1 MTRDQDDDC
10 EDSMPIDLTT
20 LGAFVDNELPA
31 AQSAQVR
38 AHLEHDGEARARAQS
53 WQALTGAL
61 RTLCE
66 AHEHEHS
73 PTSPVIVVRKR
84 SSMPHRMAL
93 AACWAVVG
101 AGLGVALGTFAP
113 RWLPGSAE
121 PAAFARRADI
131 AYAVYAPEERHP
143 VEVAASEESHLRAW
157 LSKRLER
164 PVSIPS
170 LSEYGYTLVG
180 GRLLPGETG
189 PAAQIMY
196 ENADG
201 ARLTLYV
208 TNTPPNEAAVQLL
221 RDGNR
226 RTFYWVIDRTG
237 YALSGSIAEP
247 KLRAIAV
254 DMCSELGGRPD
265 AWK

>member
-1 MTRDQDDDC
+1 MKRDRDDDC
-10 EDSMPIDLTT
+10 EDAMPIDLTT
-20 LGAFVDNELPA
+20 LGAFVDNELPE
-31 AQSAQVR
+31 AQRAQMR

-66 AHEHEHS
+66 APEHGR
-73 PTSPVIVVRKR
+73 TSPFIVVRKR
-84 SSMPHRMAL
+84 ASMPHRLAL
-93 AACWAVVG
+93 AACWVVVG
-101 AGLGVALGTFAP
+101 AGLGVALGTLAP
-113 RWLPGSAE
+113 QWLPGSAE

-143 VEVAASEESHLRAW
+143 VEIAASEASHLTAW
-157 LSKRLER
+157 LSERLER
-164 PVSIPS
+164 PVSIPP
-170 LSEYGYTLVG
+170 LTEYGYTFVG

-189 PAAQIMY
+189 PAAQLMY
-196 ENADG
+196 ENGNG
-201 ARLTLYV
+201 ARLTLYI
-208 TNTPPNEAAVQLL
+208 TNTPRNEAPVQLL

-226 RTFYWVIDRTG
+226 RTFYWVNDRAG
-237 YALSGSIAEP
+237 YAMSGSIPEP

-254 DMCSELGGRPD
+254 DVCSELGGHPD